1 MGNDKKNRDQKPKS
15 LIRANVN
22 AKIQSAKSAQNAQ
35 TPLKVN
41 AKFQKV
47 RRKFSRSRGRKS
59 RQTVIQASV
68 NEFQDRLK
76 LFNVI

>member
-22 AKIQSAKSAQNAQ
+22 AKIQSAKNAQNAQ

-47 RRKFSRSRGRKS
+47 HRKFSRSRGRKS

>member
-22 AKIQSAKSAQNAQ
+22 GKIRSAKSAQNAQ

-47 RRKFSRSRGRKS
+47 HRKFSQVKTSEIDFY
-59 RQTVIQASV
+59 VD
-68 NEFQDRLK
+68 F
-76 LFNVI
+76 